1 MTRRLA
7 ALLACAVPA
16 ASACGADE
24 PPLAAT
30 CTQSSAA
37 IERALQRAPVTVRL
51 PDGTAL
57 SDCFTNA
64 RTDAALQSFGVVA
77 VGAAEDLGVRAKQG
91 DPRAAMQ
98 LGYLVG
104 AARRGA
110 RRTSG
115 VQAELAR
122 RVERSAAFV
131 EDGGAAASVALARG
145 MRAGEAGG

>member
-16 ASACGADE
+16 ASACGAE
-24 PPLAAT
+24 KPPLAAA

-51 PDGTAL
+51 SDGTAL

-64 RTDAALQSFGVVA
+64 RTDAALQSFGVIA
-77 VGAAEDLGVRAKQG
+77 VGAAEHLGARAERG
-91 DPRAAMQ
+91 DARAAVQ

-110 RRTSG
+110 RRGSG
-115 VQAELAR
+115 IQAELAR
-122 RVERSAAFV
+122 RVGRAAAFV
-131 EDGGAAASVALARG
+131 DDGGAAASAALARG
-145 MRAGEAGG
+145 VRAGEAGG

>member
-24 PPLAAT
+24 PPLAAA

-51 PDGTAL
+51 GDGTAL

-64 RTDAALQSFGVVA
+64 RTDAALQSFGVIA
-77 VGAAEDLGVRAKQG
+77 VGAAEHLGVRARHG
-91 DPRAAMQ
+91 DARAAVQ

-110 RRTSG
+110 RRSSG
-115 VQAELAR
+115 IQAELAR
-122 RVERSAAFV
+122 RVARAAAFV
-131 EDGGAAASVALARG
+131 DDGGAAASAALARG

>member
-24 PPLAAT
+24 PPLAAA

-51 PDGTAL
+51 GDGTAL
-57 SDCFTNA
+57 SDCFANA
-64 RTDAALQSFGVVA
+64 RTDAALQSFGVIA
-77 VGAAEDLGVRAKQG
+77 VGAAEHLGVRARRG
-91 DPRAAMQ
+91 DARAAVQ

-110 RRTSG
+110 RRSSG
-115 VQAELAR
+115 IQAELAR
-122 RVERSAAFV
+122 RVARAAAFV
-131 EDGGAAASVALARG
+131 DDGGAAASAALARG

>member
-16 ASACGADE
+16 ASACGAGD

-51 PDGTAL
+51 RDGTAL
-57 SDCFTNA
+57 SACFANA
-64 RTDAALQSFGVVA
+64 RTDAALQSFGIIA
-77 VGAAEDLGVRAKQG
+77 VGAAEHLGARAQHG
-91 DPRAAMQ
+91 DARAAIQ

-110 RRTSG
+110 GRASG
-115 VQAELAR
+115 TQAELAR
-122 RVERSAAFV
+122 RVERAAAFV
-131 EDGGAAASVALARG
+131 ADGGAAARLSLARG

>member
-1 MTRRLA
+1 MTRRLV

-16 ASACGADE
+16 ATACGADE
-24 PPLAAT
+24 PPLAAA
-30 CTQSSAA
+30 CTQSSGA
-37 IERALQRAPVTVRL
+37 IERALERAPVTVRL
-51 PDGTAL
+51 GDGTAL

-77 VGAAEDLGVRAKQG
+77 VGAAEHLGARAQHG
-91 DPRAAMQ
+91 DAHSAVQ

-110 RRTSG
+110 RRSAG
-115 VQAELAR
+115 IQAELAR
-122 RVERSAAFV
+122 RVERAATFV
-131 EDGGAAASVALARG
+131 EEGGTAASAALARG